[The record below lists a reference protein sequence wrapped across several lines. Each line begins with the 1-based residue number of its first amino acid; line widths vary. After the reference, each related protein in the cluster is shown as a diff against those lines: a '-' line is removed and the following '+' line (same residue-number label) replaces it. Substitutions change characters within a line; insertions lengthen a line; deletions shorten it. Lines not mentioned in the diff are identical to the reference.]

1 MKHIHPNWIRFFILV
16 LVVSEIFGLV
26 VSSRHL
32 TEVYM
37 LFDQHSD
44 PLASLG
50 LAIALETAAFVLSIV
65 STTFQGVISPW
76 AGRGAMAAL
85 GLVWI
90 GNFYS
95 MYRNADGLPMYLPLL
110 FSCFVPIGTYLTGKV
125 VGDLFLLYRKVTA
138 PQDAIES
145 PVIASAHSPAPEGL
159 PVPIPH
165 SEPSATAAVTP
176 IPLVAPV
183 PTEELRSAHAA
194 EVVPR
199 EMEQH
204 PEAEAQTSPASMTVL
219 QPIAPRDDVRRED
232 PKRQWLVNFLQEKG
246 NTVAVH
252 RLQLATPYSK
262 EETDDCI
269 SQAVQD
275 GLIVRQG
282 NMLSLPPQN

>member
-65 STTFQGVISPW
+65 STAFQGVISPW

-138 PQDAIES
+138 PQDDIES
-145 PVIASAHSPAPEGL
+145 PTVASAQAPSPEAL
-159 PVPIPH
+159 PVPR
-165 SEPSATAAVTP
+165 SEPSASLDDTAL
-176 IPLVAPV
+176 PLAAPV
-183 PTEELRSAHAA
+183 VAKELPSDPSAEPDNKAT
-194 EVVPR
+194 VVPS
-199 EMEQH
+199 ETELSTLS
-204 PEAEAQTSPASMTVL
+204 ASPTVV
-219 QPIAPRDDVRRED
+219 QPNVPRDDVRRED

-246 NTVAVH
+246 NSVAVH

-269 SQAVQD
+269 SLALQD

-282 NMLSLPPQN
+282 NLLSLPPQN